1 MSPTSLA
8 TLKNKNVMFFKTIPS
23 PKTFFVNL
31 TLELAGNEP
40 KKKNPKK
47 FE

>member
-1 MSPTSLA
+1 M
-8 TLKNKNVMFFKTIPS
+8 VFKTIPS
-23 PKTFFVNL
+23 AKTFFFNL

-47 FE
+47 CE

>member
-1 MSPTSLA
+1 M
-8 TLKNKNVMFFKTIPS
+8 VFKTIPS
-23 PKTFFVNL
+23 AETLFVNL

-47 FE
+47 CE

>member
-1 MSPTSLA
+1 MSWSLK
-8 TLKNKNVMFFKTIPS
+8 LYLQQKPFF
-23 PKTFFVNL
+23 FNL

-47 FE
+47 CE